1 MDGIWGAC
9 PFRPSIFSLL
19 YLDFFFQNKAILIFK
34 YVFIFFQNSPMFIFT
49 KNSHGDFFQFGSENI
64 NFVSVYKKIMGY
76 I

>member
-1 MDGIWGAC
+1 MGFGALALSALYFFTFI
-9 PFRPSIFSLL
+9 FR
-19 YLDFFFQNKAILIFK
+19 FFFQNKAILIFK